1 MKRSKF
7 ESLVVNAIVRKL
19 REGDTH
25 LTQSDIGFVITESI
39 SEVINA
45 TCIDLKSTA
54 KLWLAISVAEPSEAC
69 CDEDETHSIFS
80 SMKDAI
86 FESAVSDTVV
96 TYSGA
101 FYVFYRGNLF
111 LNREEKEGVI
121 ATLRETLNPARSW
134 AVYLQKREDGFKRP
148 VFR

>member
-1 MKRSKF
+1 MKRSTF
-7 ESLVVNAIVRKL
+7 ESRVVNAIVRKL

-25 LTQSDIGFVITESI
+25 LTQGEIGLVITESI
-39 SEVINA
+39 SEVIDA
-45 TCIDLKSTA
+45 TCVDLKSIA
-54 KLWLAISVAEPSEAC
+54 KLWLAISMAEPSETC

-86 FESAVSDTVV
+86 FESAVSDTTA

-101 FYVFYRGNLF
+101 FYVFYQGNLF
-111 LNREEKEGVI
+111 LNREEKEEVI
-121 ATLRETLNPARSW
+121 ATLAETMNPARSW

-148 VFR
+148 ILY